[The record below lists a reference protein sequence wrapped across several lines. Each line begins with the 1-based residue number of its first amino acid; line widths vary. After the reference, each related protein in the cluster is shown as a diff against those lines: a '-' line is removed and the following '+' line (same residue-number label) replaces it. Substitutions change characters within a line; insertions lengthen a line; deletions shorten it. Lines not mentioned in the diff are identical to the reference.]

1 MTPKDNA
8 QDEELLARYRRA
20 SDTDAAAPSESVR
33 SAILAESRR
42 VAEQL
47 AKKAPQQPFDVSR
60 PAANDARW
68 KITAFGTVGAGL
80 LAALLIAP
88 HFWESQR
95 ATDAGSVPAAAPA
108 AKIASADAAGP
119 AAKTASPDAAA
130 PAPATAPPPKMESI
144 APSSLQ
150 EVVVTRAER
159 KASKASAEETLQ
171 YSAPAPS
178 NPPSVAQNNAPASP
192 PPIATSTAPPS
203 QPQVSNSL
211 APPVGPAPGDI
222 TGGYS
227 ARAAQGGALAMSA
240 DRAARANLAPTPSSL
255 QAAAG
260 LGDVRQTA
268 LLLDQ
273 GAAVDARDEAGRTP
287 LLLAVARG
295 RLEVVRLL
303 LARGADPNAADNAGR
318 TPLQQAREK
327 NLQDVA
333 ALLERAGAH

>member
-1 MTPKDNA
+1 VTPKDNA

-20 SDTDAAAPSESVR
+20 SDTDVAAPTELAR

-88 HFWESQR
+88 HFWESERVSQVSDAP
-95 ATDAGSVPAAAPA
+95 ATVPNAAPATVPNAAPA
-108 AKIASADAAGP
+108 AKTADA
-119 AAKTASPDAAA
+119 DAAA
-130 PAPATAPPPKMESI
+130 PAPATVPRPKMESI
-144 APSSLQ
+144 APSPPSESL
-150 EVVVTRAER
+150 EGVVVTQTDR
-159 KASKASAEETLQ
+159 KTSKASAEESRQ

-178 NPPSVAQNNAPASP
+178 NSPGVVQNYARVPSAPPPVATSSAPLAASSP
-192 PPIATSTAPPS
+192 PAAPP
-203 QPQVSNSL
+203 
-211 APPVGPAPGDI
+211 A
-222 TGGYS
+222 YS
-227 ARAAQGGALAMSA
+227 ARAAEGGALSGSA
-240 DRAARANLAPTPSSL
+240 DRAARARVVPTPSSL

-260 LGDVRQTA
+260 LGDARQA
-268 LLLDQ
+268 AVLLDQ
-273 GAAVDARDEAGRTP
+273 GVAVDVRDEDGRTP
-287 LLLAVARG
+287 LMLAVVQG

-318 TPLQQAREK
+318 TPLQQATDK
-327 NLQDVA
+327 NLRDIA

>member
-1 MTPKDNA
+1 MTSKDNG

-47 AKKAPQQPFDVSR
+47 AKKQHPFDVSR

-68 KITAFGTVGAGL
+68 KITAFGTVGAAL

-88 HFWESQR
+88 RFWESQR
-95 ATDAGSVPAAAPA
+95 PTQVATVPAAEPAAKSASSDAVAPAPAAAPA
-108 AKIASADAAGP
+108 PKLEEVKPYATLSN
-119 AAKTASPDAAA
+119 AA
-130 PAPATAPPPKMESI
+130 PARQSPSESLKEI
-144 APSSLQ
+144 
-150 EVVVTRAER
+150 VVTQAEQ
-159 KASKASAEETLQ
+159 KASKPSAEELRR

-178 NPPSVAQNNAPASP
+178 NQPSIVQNYAGP
-192 PPIATSTAPPS
+192 PPS
-203 QPQVSNSL
+203 QPPAANSL
-211 APPVGPAPGDI
+211 APPMAPAPGDI
-222 TGGYS
+222 TAGYS
-227 ARAAQGGALAMSA
+227 ARAAQGGALSMSA
-240 DRAARANLAPTPSSL
+240 DRAARAARAGIVPTPASL

-268 LLLDQ
+268 SLLDE
-273 GAAVDARDEAGRTP
+273 GVAVDARDADGRTP
-287 LLLAVARG
+287 LMLAVAQG

-303 LARGADPNAADNAGR
+303 LARGADPNAADNSGR
-318 TPLQQAREK
+318 TPLQQARAG
-327 NLQDVA
+327 NLRDVA